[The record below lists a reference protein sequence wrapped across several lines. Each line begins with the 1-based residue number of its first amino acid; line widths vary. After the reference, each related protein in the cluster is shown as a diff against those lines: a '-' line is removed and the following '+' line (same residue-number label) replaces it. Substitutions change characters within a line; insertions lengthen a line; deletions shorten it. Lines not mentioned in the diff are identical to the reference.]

1 MENEWSVYIGG
12 KHQGT
17 GALQDASRTASA
29 AQFASASWSAAASA
43 ARRRFGT
50 EPRTYAPTVGV
61 TPAEVTQLA
70 ADAPFFNYV
79 CDTHHLHTQTTRDW
93 TAFKHQAAHGDAL
106 GNIPVTPDPGTPP
119 PVVPPDIF
127 GRASTLAVRIK
138 NSPNY
143 TEAIGQDLGIIGAEV
158 IVDLN
163 SLKPVLTLSLT
174 AGHPHIGWSKQ
185 GMDSLELLAD
195 RGDGKGF
202 VPVTFT
208 TNTDYADNSPLP
220 AAGVS
225 AVWKYKAVYRL
236 NDAQAGQWSDVATI
250 GVMGLCPRT
259 SSYSSRPARVAPDVF
274 LNGKPPGA
282 CAPYNRRWR
291 FRPVIAAARV
301 ERPVAALWR
310 ALPCRHRRLR
320 RRTESQ
326 RPCCHEAC
334 FPDPPPWKCQC
345 WPR

>member
-1 MENEWSVYIGG
+1 
-12 KHQGT
+12 
-17 GALQDASRTASA
+17 
-29 AQFASASWSAAASA
+29 
-43 ARRRFGT
+43 
-50 EPRTYAPTVGV
+50 
-61 TPAEVTQLA
+61 
-70 ADAPFFNYV
+70 
-79 CDTHHLHTQTTRDW
+79 
-93 TAFKHQAAHGDAL
+93 
-106 GNIPVTPDPGTPP
+106 
-119 PVVPPDIF
+119 VVPPDIF

-138 NSPNY
+138 NSPSY

-236 NDAQAGQWSDVATI
+236 NDAQVGQWSDVATI
-250 GVMGLCPRT
+250 GVMG
-259 SSYSSRPARVAPDVF
+259 
-274 LNGKPPGA
+274 
-282 CAPYNRRWR
+282 
-291 FRPVIAAARV
+291 
-301 ERPVAALWR
+301 
-310 ALPCRHRRLR
+310 
-320 RRTESQ
+320 
-326 RPCCHEAC
+326 
-334 FPDPPPWKCQC
+334 
-345 WPR
+345 